1 MEFYWFIAIFVFL
14 IIEALTL
21 NLVTIWFAFGSL
33 CAFISV
39 YFTDNL
45 IIQLIVFIIMTSLSL
60 ILTRPLVNKYIKK
73 NIEKTNV
80 DKVMGKI
87 GIALTDIEPLKNGR
101 VKVDGK
107 NWMASSEE
115 KIKKDDKIEVL
126 KIEGAKVI
134 VRKKE
139 N

>member
-45 IIQLIVFIIMTSLSL
+45 IIQLVVFIIMTSLSL
-60 ILTRPLVNKYIKK
+60 ILTRPIVNKYIKK

-126 KIEGAKVI
+126 KIDGAKVI

-139 N
+139 I

>member
-14 IIEALTL
+14 IIESLTL

-60 ILTRPLVNKYIKK
+60 IITRPLVNKYIKK
-73 NIEKTNV
+73 NIEKTNI
-80 DKVMGKI
+80 DKVMDKV

-107 NWMASSEE
+107 NWMASSEK
-115 KIKKDDKIEVL
+115 KIKKDEKIEVL

-139 N
+139 D